1 MAGKK
6 AKQKLQAWS
15 EARARHH
22 LTEAQVQMARELG
35 LDPARLGNI
44 DNHDQEQWKRPLP
57 EFIEDSYRK
66 RFGKTP
72 PEVGHSLQEHGRG
85 EDHPK
90 EEHAKEEHAKK
101 KATSTK
107 HERSHAQGRESR
119 ESPRGSTI
127 PPFPKQRID
136 D

>member
-6 AKQKLQAWS
+6 ANQKLQAWS

-35 LDPARLGNI
+35 LNPAQLGQI
-44 DNHDQEQWKRPLP
+44 DNQP
-57 EFIEDSYRK
+57 EFIEDTYRK
-66 RFGKTP
+66 RFGKATP
-72 PEVGHSLQEHGRG
+72 DVGNSV
-85 EDHPK
+85 
-90 EEHAKEEHAKK
+90 EERAREEPTKR
-101 KATSTK
+101 KAPSIK
-107 HERSHAQGRESR
+107 QDRSHAPGRESR